1 MHYWGHHCHASGERG
16 TGTTGNKTPSDT
28 RSVPV
33 TIQQS
38 AVQPILSTVS
48 FRYALIQPTRQENSS
63 DAESRLQGIHFQ
75 GGFRDKRHASLEGR
89 SKAAIAQAVVLRLLA
104 AAGWDVFDL
113 SQVMP
118 GYISGNRST
127 DFALMPPGQPKGAV
141 SPRVFI
147 DVRTPGDNI
156 ESPRMER
163 QLLALCAREEVP
175 LAALTNGLRWLLFL
189 WSPEGGRMERR
200 FCEIDLRG
208 DSDAAAAD
216 INRYLT
222 RDRVS
227 NGQAARSVERML
239 RDSNQE
245 AVDRMLRDSNQEAVD
260 RRAVIQGWRQVVGG
274 LDEGLLELVATAAE
288 QRASHRPDNRLVR
301 RVLAENRAALLAPG
315 TEDATWSSPRGGLRS
330 TPSSFTLDSETRDA
344 TSWSGLLVGV
354 CLMMRDSHPGD
365 FEGILEIQGRK
376 LPYYSRSA
384 GELNVPR
391 PIGDTGIFA
400 SCQGTG
406 ALIAGRARCRLSGQL
421 PCPVEQAQGR
431 RGNFLR
437 SRLRHGQH
445 RDRLHGHRDRPG
457 YQVRVPRQGQ
467 ERSRPE

>member
-1 MHYWGHHCHASGERG
+1 MLRADYRESISQAVSG
-16 TGTTGNKTPSDT
+16 
-28 RSVPV
+28 
-33 TIQQS
+33 I
-38 AVQPILSTVS
+38 
-48 FRYALIQPTRQENSS
+48 
-63 DAESRLQGIHFQ
+63 
-75 GGFRDKRHASLEGR
+75 RDMPSLEGR

-118 GYISGNRST
+118 GYITGNSNV
-127 DFALMPPGQPKGAV
+127 DFALMPPGQPRGAA

-147 DVRTPGDNI
+147 DVRTPAENI

-189 WSPEGGRMERR
+189 WSPGGGRMERR
-200 FCEIDLRG
+200 FCELDLRG
-208 DSDAAAAD
+208 DPEAAAAD

-227 NGQAARSVERML
+227 NGQAARSAERAL
-239 RDSNQE
+239 RDSN
-245 AVDRMLRDSNQEAVD
+245 REAVD

-274 LDEGLLELVATAAE
+274 LDEGLIELVATAAE
-288 QRASHRPDNRLVR
+288 QRAGHRPDNRLVR

-315 TEDATWSSPRGGLRS
+315 TEDAAGSGPGGGLRS
-330 TPSSFTLDSETRDA
+330 TPASFTLDSETRDV

-365 FEGILEIQGRK
+365 FERILEIRGRK
-376 LPYYSRSA
+376 LPYYSRAA

-400 SCQGTG
+400 SCHGTG
-406 ALIAGRARCRLSGQL
+406 ILIAGRARRVVEHFGHSAGSLLIQL
-421 PCPVEQAQGR
+421 R
-431 RGNFLR
+431 
-437 SRLRHGQH
+437 
-445 RDRLHGHRDRPG
+445 
-457 YQVRVPRQGQ
+457 
-467 ERSRPE
+467 

>member
-1 MHYWGHHCHASGERG
+1 MHYGGCHCHAPSERG
-16 TGTTGNKTPSDT
+16 NGETYNKTQSDT
-28 RSVPV
+28 RSVLMP
-33 TIQQS
+33 IQQS
-38 AVQPILSTVS
+38 AVQPILSPIS
-48 FRYALIQPTRQENSS
+48 FRCALIQPQRQENHQMLRT
-63 DAESRLQGIHFQ
+63 DHRESISQAVSGI
-75 GGFRDKRHASLEGR
+75 RDIPSLEGR

-104 AAGWDVFDL
+104 AAGWDIFDL

-118 GYISGNRST
+118 GYITGNSNV
-127 DFALMPPGQPKGAV
+127 DFALMSPTPGRPKGAV

-147 DVRTPGDNI
+147 DVRTPADNI

-208 DSDAAAAD
+208 DPEAAAAD

-222 RDRVS
+222 RDRVC
-227 NGQAARSVERML
+227 NGQASRSAERTL
-239 RDSNQE
+239 RDSNRE
-245 AVDRMLRDSNQEAVD
+245 VVD
-260 RRAVIQGWRQVVGG
+260 RRAVIQGWRQVVVG
-274 LDEGLLELVATAAE
+274 LDEGLIELVATAAE
-288 QRASHRPDNRLVR
+288 QRAGHRPDNRLVR

-315 TEDATWSSPRGGLRS
+315 TEDAAGSGPGGGLRS
-330 TPSSFTLDSETRDA
+330 TPSSFTLDSETRDV

-365 FEGILEIQGRK
+365 FERILEIRGRK
-376 LPYYSRSA
+376 LPYYSRAA

-400 SCQGTG
+400 SCHGTG
-406 ALIAGRARCRLSGQL
+406 ALIAGRARRVVEHFGHPAGSLVIQL
-421 PCPVEQAQGR
+421 R
-431 RGNFLR
+431 
-437 SRLRHGQH
+437 
-445 RDRLHGHRDRPG
+445 
-457 YQVRVPRQGQ
+457 
-467 ERSRPE
+467 

>member
-1 MHYWGHHCHASGERG
+1 MGLPLPRPGERG
-16 TGTTGNKTPSDT
+16 TGKTGNKTPSDA

-38 AVQPILSTVS
+38 AVQPILSPIS
-48 FRYALIQPTRQENSS
+48 FRYALIQPTRQENHQMLRAGYS
-63 DAESRLQGIHFQ
+63 ESIPQAVSGI
-75 GGFRDKRHASLEGR
+75 RDTPSLEGR

-118 GYISGNRST
+118 GYVTGNRSI

-141 SPRVFI
+141 SPKVFI
-147 DVRTPGDNI
+147 EVRTPADNI

-175 LAALTNGLRWLLFL
+175 LAVLTNGLRWMLFL
-189 WSPEGGRMERR
+189 WSPVGGRMERR
-200 FCEIDLRG
+200 FCEIDLRE
-208 DSDAAAAD
+208 DPEAAAED

-222 RDRVS
+222 KDRVC
-227 NGQAARSVERML
+227 NGQATRSAARAL
-239 RDSNQE
+239 QDSNRE
-245 AVDRMLRDSNQEAVD
+245 TVG

-274 LDEGLLELVATAAE
+274 LDEGLIDLVAIAAE
-288 QRASHRPDNRLVR
+288 QRAGHRPGNRLVR

-315 TEDATWSSPRGGLRS
+315 TENAAGPGPGRGLRS
-330 TPSSFTLDSETRDA
+330 TPSSFTLDSETRNV

-354 CLMMRDSHPGD
+354 CLMMCDSHPGD
-365 FEGILEIQGRK
+365 FERILEIRGRK
-376 LPYYSRSA
+376 LPYYSRAA

-400 SCQGTG
+400 SCHGTG
-406 ALIAGRARCRLSGQL
+406 ALIAGRARRVLEHFGHSAGSLVIQL
-421 PCPVEQAQGR
+421 R
-431 RGNFLR
+431 
-437 SRLRHGQH
+437 
-445 RDRLHGHRDRPG
+445 
-457 YQVRVPRQGQ
+457 
-467 ERSRPE
+467 